1 MAQGEIKKLKP
12 ATSKKS
18 NALGPKK
25 GARVIAPKKANL
37 IRQKK
42 MTKVGINF
50 DEIITL
56 HHLQRALFTG
66 HLCARKDIIL
76 NSRVTF
82 NKLSAGLTAKTERT
96 LAERAGHLELL
107 ASGKKNKDGKDGKGK
122 K

>member
-1 MAQGEIKKLKP
+1 MAQGEIKKSKP

-42 MTKVGINF
+42 MTK
-50 DEIITL
+50 
-56 HHLQRALFTG
+56 
-66 HLCARKDIIL
+66 
-76 NSRVTF
+76 
-82 NKLSAGLTAKTERT
+82 KLSAGLTAKTERT

-107 ASGKKNKDGKDGKGK
+107 ASGKKDKDGKDGKGK